1 MHWEDEWMEEKKPQ
15 QKSMSEILQLI
26 APGTPIREGIDN
38 VLRANTG
45 GLIVLGYN
53 ERVKS
58 IVDGGFSINCMF
70 SPSYLYEL
78 AKMDGAIILNETG
91 NKILIAN
98 AQLAPDPS
106 ISSSETGMRHR
117 TAERVAKQT
126 KSLVIAISQR
136 RNVITLYQG
145 SFRYALK
152 DISVILTKANQAIQ
166 TLEKYKVVL
175 DQSIANLSVL
185 EFEELVTYSDLL
197 QVLHRVEMVI
207 RIKKELITYLNELG
221 TEGRLVR
228 LQMKEL
234 LTDIEEEAMLII
246 RDYYANDGHM
256 KPLEILLRF
265 QDLVSSD
272 VLDDNIIMKLLGYNN
287 YIHPDDYVCPRGYR
301 VLNKIP
307 RLPITILENLI
318 SRFKILPNVLKA
330 TVDELDDVD
339 GIGEV
344 RARKITEGLKLIREQ
359 TFADRQL

>member
-1 MHWEDEWMEEKKPQ
+1 MEDKKPQ

-53 ERVKS
+53 DRVKALM
-58 IVDGGFSINCMF
+58 DGGFNINCIF

-91 NKILIAN
+91 SKILIAN
-98 AQLAPDPS
+98 AQLAPDPT
-106 ISSSETGMRHR
+106 ITSSETGMRHR

-152 DISVILTKANQAIQ
+152 DIGVILTKANQAIQ

-175 DQSIANLSVL
+175 DQSVTNLSVL

-197 QVLHRVEMVI
+197 QVLHRLEMVI

-234 LTDIEEEAMLII
+234 MTDIEEEAMLII
-246 RDYYANDGHM
+246 RDYAFDQKI
-256 KPLEILLRF
+256 KPIDLLLRF
-265 QDLVSSD
+265 QDMVSSD
-272 VLDDNIIMKLLGYNN
+272 VLDDNVVMKLLGYNN
-287 YIHPDDYVCPRGYR
+287 FIHPDETVCPRGYR

-307 RLPITILENLI
+307 RLPMIILENLI
-318 SRFKILPNVLKA
+318 DTFSTLPNILRA
-330 TVDELDDVD
+330 SADELDEVE

-344 RARKITEGLKLIREQ
+344 RARKIKNGLQLIKEQ
-359 TFADRQL
+359 IFADRQL

>member
-1 MHWEDEWMEEKKPQ
+1 
-15 QKSMSEILQLI
+15 MSEILQLI

-53 ERVKS
+53 DRIKA
-58 IVDGGFSINCMF
+58 IVDGGFTINCMF

-78 AKMDGAIILNETG
+78 AKMDGAIILNESG

-145 SFRYALK
+145 NFRYALK

-166 TLEKYKVVL
+166 TLEKYKLVFN
-175 DQSIANLSVL
+175 QSIANLSVL
-185 EFEELVTYSDLL
+185 EFEELVTYGDLL

-234 LTDIEEEAMLII
+234 VTDIEEEAMLII
-246 RDYYANDGHM
+246 RDYAYVNQQ
-256 KPLEILLRF
+256 KPVEMLLRF
-265 QDLVSSD
+265 QDLVSSE
-272 VLDDNIIMKLLGYNN
+272 VLDDNVIMKLLGFNN
-287 YIHPDDYVCPRGYR
+287 YIHPDDHVCPRGYR

-307 RLPITILENLI
+307 RLPISILENLI
-318 SRFKILPNVLKA
+318 NQFKTLPNVLKA
-330 TVDELDDVD
+330 SVDDLDEVE

-344 RARKITEGLKLIREQ
+344 RARKIKEGLKLFREQ

>member
-1 MHWEDEWMEEKKPQ
+1 MDDKKLQ

-53 ERVKS
+53 DRIKA
-58 IVDGGFSINCMF
+58 IVDGGFTINCVF

-78 AKMDGAIILNETG
+78 AKMDGAIILNESG

-145 SFRYALK
+145 NFRYALK

-166 TLEKYKVVL
+166 TLEKYKLVFN
-175 DQSIANLSVL
+175 QSIANLSVL
-185 EFEELVTYSDLL
+185 EFEELVTYGDLL

-234 LTDIEEEAMLII
+234 VTDIEEEAMLII
-246 RDYYANDGHM
+246 RDYAYVNQQ
-256 KPLEILLRF
+256 KPVEMLLRF
-265 QDLVSSD
+265 QDLVSSE
-272 VLDDNIIMKLLGYNN
+272 VLDDNVIMKLLGFNN
-287 YIHPDDYVCPRGYR
+287 YIHPDDHVCPRGYR

-307 RLPITILENLI
+307 RLPISILENLI
-318 SRFKILPNVLKA
+318 NQFKTLPNVLKA
-330 TVDELDDVD
+330 SVDDLDEVE

-344 RARKITEGLKLIREQ
+344 MARKIKEGLKLFREQ

>member
-1 MHWEDEWMEEKKPQ
+1 MDDKKLQ

-53 ERVKS
+53 DRIKA
-58 IVDGGFSINCMF
+58 IVDGGFTINCMF

-78 AKMDGAIILNETG
+78 AKMDGAIILNESG

-145 SFRYALK
+145 NFRYALK

-166 TLEKYKVVL
+166 TLEKYKLVFN
-175 DQSIANLSVL
+175 QSIANLSVL
-185 EFEELVTYSDLL
+185 EFEELVTYGDLL
-197 QVLHRVEMVI
+197 QVLHRVEMVF

-234 LTDIEEEAMLII
+234 VTDIEEEAMLII
-246 RDYYANDGHM
+246 RDYAYVNQQ
-256 KPLEILLRF
+256 KPVEMLLRF
-265 QDLVSSD
+265 QDLVSSE
-272 VLDDNIIMKLLGYNN
+272 VLDDNVIMKLLGFNN
-287 YIHPDDYVCPRGYR
+287 YIHPDDHVCPRGYR

-307 RLPITILENLI
+307 RLPISILENLI
-318 SRFKILPNVLKA
+318 NQFKTLPNVLKA
-330 TVDELDDVD
+330 SVDDLDEVE

-344 RARKITEGLKLIREQ
+344 RARKIKEGLKLFREQ